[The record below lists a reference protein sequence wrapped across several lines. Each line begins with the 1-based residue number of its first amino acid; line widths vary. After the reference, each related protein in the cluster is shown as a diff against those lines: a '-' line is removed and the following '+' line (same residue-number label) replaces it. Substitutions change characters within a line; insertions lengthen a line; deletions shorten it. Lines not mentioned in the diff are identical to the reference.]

1 VRGYTPGELMPEL
14 RTQSGLQSSYHVV
27 RLGDFL
33 GIERYPEF
41 REAFQDL
48 PPAIPVLIDLR
59 EGTGADSLFLSELL
73 LLKRRH
79 PAPLAVLI
87 PPTGNLARIFAVA
100 GMGEKMNVFTA
111 LADALRALGAAESG

>member
-1 VRGYTPGELMPEL
+1 MPEL
-14 RTQSGLQSSYHVV
+14 RTRSGLQSAFRAV

-33 GIERYPEF
+33 GIERYPEI
-41 REAFQDL
+41 RAAFQDL
-48 PPAIPVLIDLR
+48 PPTLPILVDLR

-87 PPTGNLARIFAVA
+87 PPGGNLARIFAVA
-100 GMGEKMNVFTA
+100 GMGEKMNVFTG
-111 LADALRALGAAESG
+111 LTDALRALGVDESG

>member
-1 VRGYTPGELMPEL
+1 MPEL
-14 RTQSGLQSSYHVV
+14 RTRSGLQSTYHAV

-41 REAFQDL
+41 REAFQDV
-48 PPAIPVLIDLR
+48 PAAMPILVDLR

-79 PAPLAVLI
+79 PAPIAVLI
-87 PPTGNLARIFAVA
+87 PPSGNLARIFAVA
-100 GMGEKMNVFTA
+100 GMGEMLNVFTG
-111 LADALRALGAAESG
+111 LSDALNALGVAESG